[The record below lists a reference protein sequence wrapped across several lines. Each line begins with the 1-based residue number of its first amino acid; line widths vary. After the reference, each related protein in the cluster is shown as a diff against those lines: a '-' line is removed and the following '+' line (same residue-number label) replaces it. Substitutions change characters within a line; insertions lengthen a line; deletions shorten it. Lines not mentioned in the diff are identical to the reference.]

1 MPKLY
6 VVRHGQPASEW
17 NQDPDP
23 GLSALGQ
30 SQAADVAMTLSKLS
44 CQDVVSS
51 PMARAAE
58 TAAISAIG
66 HNLRTEQAIREIP
79 SYWVLSSQRKTWLD
93 KVLRSNW
100 KDLEPEIKV
109 WREGLTNWA
118 STIEDNTLAFSHF
131 VVINALVATA
141 TNSDKVVNALPD
153 HCAIAEF
160 DVIDGQLHFVGIDRE
175 LDSDIMV

>member
-23 GLSALGQ
+23 GLSTLGQ
-30 SQAADVAMTLSKLS
+30 SQASEVAMTLSTLS

-58 TAAISAIG
+58 TAAISTLDHSI
-66 HNLRTEQAIREIP
+66 RTEQTIREIP
-79 SYWVLSSQRKTWLD
+79 SYWVLSSQRKNWLD
-93 KVLRSNW
+93 RVLRSNW
-100 KDLEPEIKV
+100 EDLEPEIKV
-109 WREGLTNWA
+109 WRESLIHWA
-118 STIEDNTLAFSHF
+118 STIEHNTLAFSHF
-131 VVINALVATA
+131 VVINALIATA
-141 TNSDKVVNALPD
+141 TDSEKVVNALPD